1 MWSNDTLTLYMAYKM
16 EKKTD
21 RAVLHHLEG
30 VTKTYHSGEVPVTA
44 LKNISVDVFEGEI
57 LVILGPSGSGKS
69 TLLNILGGMD
79 KPTSGEVLFRNINI
93 SQAEEKERTLYRRNE
108 IGFVFQFF
116 NLIPDLTA
124 AENVTLA
131 AELVKDPLGTAEVL
145 DEVGLAARHDH
156 FPSQMSAGEQ
166 QRVSIARALVK
177 KPSIILCDEPTGAL
191 DDATAQS
198 VLVYLE
204 RVARIRG
211 STVVIVTHNTA
222 IAPMADRVIRMR
234 SGAIAEIITNANPLP
249 AESIEW

>member
-1 MWSNDTLTLYMAYKM
+1 M
-16 EKKTD
+16 EKKSG
-21 RAVLHHLEG
+21 REVLHHLEG
-30 VTKTYHSGEVPVTA
+30 VTKTYYLGEVPVEA
-44 LKNISVDVFEGEI
+44 LRDISLDVFEGEI

-79 KPTSGEVLFRNINI
+79 KPSSGIVLFRNRDI
-93 SQAEEKERTLYRRNE
+93 SLAEEKERTLYRRNE

-131 AELVKDPLGTAEVL
+131 ADLVKDPLATTDVL
-145 DEVGLAARHDH
+145 NEVGLASRYDH

-166 QRVSIARALVK
+166 QRISIARALVK
-177 KPSIILCDEPTGAL
+177 KPRIILCDEPTGAL

-204 RVARIRG
+204 RVARTRG

-222 IAPMADRVIRMR
+222 IAPMADRVVRMR
-234 SGAIAEIITNANPLP
+234 SGTVAEIITNPTPLP
-249 AESIEW
+249 AEKIEW